1 MTSSTDFHKISE
13 DCVRRFLHSVVAVDD
28 NMSFGAGS
36 DTFPTEEDIDSLI
49 DPDDVTTQ
57 VITPL
62 AFQGLESTKSKAK
75 IKNHPFDYQALSEAF
90 AKDGIAC
97 CGLLAKS
104 FNVEEKD
111 IITASSRKADITI
124 LDWDM
129 QSDSG
134 QFAIEIIKSIIAADI
149 ISGGRL
155 RLLSIYTGE
164 NVAAV
169 MTKLNNELK
178 KSYTTKIKNENSLF
192 IEDNYALEKWCIVII
207 SKDTYEK
214 DLPDV
219 LIKKFVNLT
228 AGLLSNAALSCISEI
243 RENTHGILT
252 KYNNTLDTAYVSHI
266 LNLMT
271 SKESRPYA
279 YENAHDYAVDLIS
292 EEIRSTL
299 QISENLK
306 KSLSK
311 DSLSHWPIFHYTTND
326 SKKFTLTG
334 KTKKELSVE
343 HLSNIL
349 SADSLGEIEG
359 AIGRA
364 SLGKKDYLSQDGEQ
378 DTKIMQLCSLEI
390 TRRNLRYHSNI
401 DNVSLKQGTLLL
413 DAYNFVYLCIQP
425 LCDSVRLHER
435 ADFLFLKG
443 TLDNND
449 YNLLIE
455 DENGNF
461 YKIKMAAKA
470 ANIISLNFGVE
481 NGKGV
486 VIGKKN
492 NLVNTDYISF
502 IPLTIEKTCSPKVL
516 KWIGE
521 IKTTYAQKI
530 ITDIVSNLS
539 RIGLDQH
546 EWLRVKSKDI

>member
-1 MTSSTDFHKISE
+1 
-13 DCVRRFLHSVVAVDD
+13 
-28 NMSFGAGS
+28 MSFGAGS
-36 DTFPTEEDIDSLI
+36 DTFPTDEDIDALI
-49 DPDDVTTQ
+49 DPDDEPIQT
-57 VITPL
+57 ITPL
-62 AFQGLESTKSKAK
+62 AFQGVESTKSKAK
-75 IKNHPFDYQALSEAF
+75 IKNHPFDYQALAEAF

-104 FNVEEKD
+104 FNVEERD

-134 QFAIEIIKSIIAADI
+134 QFAIEIIKSIIVSDI
-149 ISGGRL
+149 NSGGRL

-164 NVAAV
+164 HVTAV
-169 MTKLNNELK
+169 ITKLNNELK
-178 KSYTTKIKNENSLF
+178 KTYCSVIKNDDSIF
-192 IEDNYALEKWCIVII
+192 IEDNYALEQWCIVVI
-207 SKDTYEK
+207 SKDVFEK

-219 LIKKFVNLT
+219 LIRKFTNLT

-243 RENTHGILT
+243 REKTHGILT
-252 KYNNTLDTAYVSHI
+252 KYNNKLDTAYVSHI
-266 LNLMT
+266 LNLMN
-271 SKESRPYA
+271 SRESRPYA

-311 DSLSHWPIFHYTTND
+311 DSLSHWPIFHYTKNGR
-326 SKKFTLTG
+326 KNFLLTG
-334 KTKKELSVE
+334 KKQKGLSVE

-349 SADSLGEIEG
+349 SADSLEEIQH
-359 AIGRA
+359 AIERA
-364 SLGKKDYLSQDGEQ
+364 PLGKKEYLSQDGEE
-378 DTKIMQLCSLEI
+378 DKKLMQLCSLEI

-413 DAYNFVYLCIQP
+413 DNDNMVYLCIQP
-425 LCDSVRLHER
+425 LCDSVRLHEK
-435 ADFLFLKG
+435 ANFLFIKG
-443 TLDNND
+443 TIDEDN

-455 DENGNF
+455 NANGGF
-461 YKIKMAAKA
+461 FKIKMPAKA
-470 ANIISLNFGVE
+470 SNIVSFTFLVE
-481 NGKGV
+481 HGKGV
-486 VIGKKN
+486 IIGRKN
-492 NLVNTDYISF
+492 DPEHLGQISF
-502 IPLTIEKTCSPKVL
+502 YSLPITDTSPSKVL

-521 IKTTYAQKI
+521 IKTTHAQKI
-530 ITDIVSNLS
+530 TTDIVGNLS